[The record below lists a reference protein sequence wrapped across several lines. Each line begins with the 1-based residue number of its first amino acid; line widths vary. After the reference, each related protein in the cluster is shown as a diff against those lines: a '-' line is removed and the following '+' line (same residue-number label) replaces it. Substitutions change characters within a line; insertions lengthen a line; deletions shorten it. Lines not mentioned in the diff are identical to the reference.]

1 MVESEEFLLLGV
13 QVYAC
18 IVSQLRTNENNNIF
32 KELCKVTMP
41 CIDQDGQTLGALHSR
56 LGEIPERNLRDYG
69 FLATTDNIEIRS
81 FQNILLENWS
91 MVLLLMAPSLIFMK
105 LKNHK

>member
-1 MVESEEFLLLGV
+1 MGSKD
-13 QVYAC
+13 
-18 IVSQLRTNENNNIF
+18 TENTDST
-32 KELCKVTMP
+32 LTLA
-41 CIDQDGQTLGALHSR
+41 DQMHKSTHLHKN
-56 LGEIPERNLRDYG
+56 LAGPERYLKDYG